1 MRSDLHIQQSLAV
14 YLLPYAIMTLW
25 HGAISD
31 SIGRITTIKWGLGI
45 FVLASIG
52 CAFAPNVETLW
63 FFRALQGASGGAGNT
78 VARAMVRDLFEGA
91 QAQRVMATV
100 QMLFGYRTCSCA
112 YYRRP
117 FAGFSLAKHFYLF
130 GAVCRNYAMGGGE
143 VSAGN
148 HAAGKTTQALCT
160 QCSRKLQDDF

>member
-1 MRSDLHIQQSLAV
+1 
-14 YLLPYAIMTLW
+14 MTLW

-31 SIGRITTIKWGLGI
+31 SIGRLTTIKWGLGI

-63 FFRALQGASGGAGNT
+63 FFRALQGLSGGAGNV

-100 QMLFGYRTCSCA
+100 QMLFGIAPAIAPVIGGWLLGIHCHA
-112 YYRRP
+112 
-117 FAGFSLAKHFYLF
+117 FY
-130 GAVCRNYAMGGGE
+130 N
-143 VSAGN
+143 
-148 HAAGKTTQALCT
+148 
-160 QCSRKLQDDF
+160 